1 MIETRP
7 LIGRDGEREALT
19 AACNAVAEGSG
30 RCVLV
35 TGEAGIGK
43 TRLVTDALAGTRLPV
58 YTGAARLS
66 VAEPYAPV
74 AQILRQ
80 CFRRVPDLAEACG
93 PLAPYLAPLLPEIES
108 AAQDGGEATLV
119 EALLRVFAELAARGP
134 VAVVLDDLHWAD
146 EATLLFLP
154 RLAAALRDAPLLLV
168 AISRDEVPADT
179 HRLRSLRAQVR
190 RGCEPIELPLRP
202 FDRGDTARLAAAVA
216 LEELD
221 DDLIAALH
229 ERAHGIPF
237 YVEELA
243 ATLALEGRHAG
254 EGSLPLPDTVLDAVL
269 LRTEALSLGARN
281 ALELAAVVGERCD
294 LVRAPGLSGDEPLA
308 EAVAAGFV
316 VERAPGQLMFRHAL
330 VRDAVYHGI
339 PWTRRRSLH
348 ALVARSLEDSGA
360 SAAER
365 AGHWLGAG
373 EVVRAR
379 GALAEAAADSAG
391 VYAYLDAAK
400 LYEQALDLGEGEE
413 EAERFELLEHLA
425 VCAELAGDL
434 AASARAW
441 REVIDGRRGRAE
453 VEQLAEAEHA
463 IGRVL
468 ALRGS
473 SERALTA
480 WSAAADAFAACGRP
494 DDAARSRLAAAQL
507 LQSTGNFRAALAA
520 IEGVFDQLSPG
531 APPELRSR
539 ALSLDGVVRA
549 KLGDTQRGLESVRAA
564 LSEALSA
571 GHPSTAAAAYQA
583 VAIVYENAGELGK
596 ATEAYDVAIDYCGQ
610 TGISSTAVV
619 CSACLCHVLR
629 QRGEWRRSL
638 SLSRSLLDD
647 PSVDEQSRAIA
658 AAVMS
663 QIHAIR
669 GERRPAR
676 LRALEAVPVVRQ
688 RRVLGAEMECSW
700 TLARLE
706 LMEGSGEAAL
716 EHCREMIRRWE
727 ETEDRHYSLN
737 ALAWAAGIF
746 GAQGQEEDLNRV
758 VRALADIAAENGN
771 SEALAML
778 ARALGALALAQ
789 DDAAAAIE
797 HFRRAIDLHRA
808 IEFPHDRA
816 ELLVSAA
823 AAARE
828 LGLEDQARE
837 WLGDARLNA
846 RRLGARPLQAAA
858 ELQLAELGAADST
871 PGGAAGLTPRQL
883 QVIRRVA
890 EGRTN
895 REIATE
901 LYLSVRTVDMHV
913 RHSLI
918 ALGCRSRLDA
928 ARKAGELGLLEHV

>member
-1 MIETRP
+1 V
-7 LIGRDGEREALT
+7 ERAALA
-19 AACNAVAEGSG
+19 AACAAVGDGSG

-58 YTGAARLS
+58 YTGAARLA

-108 AAQDGGEATLV
+108 AAQDAGEATLI
-119 EALLRVFAELAARGP
+119 EALLRAFSEVVARGP
-134 VAVVLDDLHWAD
+134 VAIVLDDLQWAD

-168 AISRDEVPADT
+168 AVSRDEVPADT

-202 FDRGDTARLAAAVA
+202 FERGDTARLAAAVA

-221 DDLIAALH
+221 DDLVAALH

-243 ATLALEGRHAG
+243 ATLALDGRHAG

-294 LVRAPGLSGDEPLA
+294 VVRTPGLSPEEPLA

-316 VERAPGQLMFRHAL
+316 VERSPGQLAFRHAL

-348 ALVARSLEDSGA
+348 ALVARSLEHSGA

-365 AGHWLGAG
+365 AAHWLGAG
-373 EVVRAR
+373 DVVRAR
-379 GALAEAAADSAG
+379 SALAEAAAASAG
-391 VYAYLDAAK
+391 VYAYLDASK
-400 LYEQALDLGEGEE
+400 LYEQALDLGGGA
-413 EAERFELLEHLA
+413 EAERFELLERLA

-441 REVIDGRRGRAE
+441 REVIDGRRGRGQ
-453 VEQLAEAEHA
+453 VEQIAEAEHA

-468 ALRGS
+468 AVRGS
-473 SERALTA
+473 TERALTA
-480 WSAAADAFAACGRP
+480 WSAAADAFATCGRP

-520 IEGVFDQLSPG
+520 IEGVFDQLSPS

-549 KLGDTQRGLESVRAA
+549 KLGDTPRALESVRSA
-564 LSEALSA
+564 LSEALVA

-583 VAIVYENAGELGK
+583 VAIVYENAGELGN
-596 ATEAYDVAIDYCGQ
+596 ATAAYDVAIDYCEQ
-610 TGISSTAVV
+610 TGISTTAAV

-638 SLSRSLLDD
+638 ALSRSLLDD

-688 RRVLGAEMECSW
+688 QRVLGAEMECSW

-706 LMEGSGEAAL
+706 LLEGSGDAAL

-737 ALAWAAGIF
+737 ALAWSAGVF
-746 GAQGQEEDLNRV
+746 GERGQEEDLNRV
-758 VRALADIAAENGN
+758 VRALAEIAAENGN
-771 SEALAML
+771 SETLAML

-789 DDAAAAIE
+789 DDAPAALE

-823 AAARE
+823 SAARE
-828 LGLEDQARE
+828 VGLEDQARE

-858 ELQLAELGAADST
+858 ELQLAELGAEGST